1 MKVKETK
8 RHVVVDLSD
17 HTVTAL
23 ENGNAVKTMHMSAGQ
38 GNDYATGKCQASG
51 DMCTPEGDFEIWL
64 KYPSQNMSGTLTL
77 SDGKK
82 ETWDV
87 KNVGFVNYFSKSG
100 CAIHRIA
107 TQTPYT
113 DAQIQALGENTSHG
127 CVGIG
132 WDMAE
137 WFYNWC
143 VDGTSV
149 HVQQ

>member
-1 MKVKETK
+1 M
-8 RHVVVDLSD
+8 
-17 HTVTAL
+17 TAL

-100 CAIHRIA
+100 CASIA
-107 TQTPYT
+107 LPRRPHTLMRRFRPWVRTPPT
-113 DAQIQALGENTSHG
+113 VASASAGTWRNGSTTGAWMAPACTSSNKG
-127 CVGIG
+127 
-132 WDMAE
+132 
-137 WFYNWC
+137 
-143 VDGTSV
+143 
-149 HVQQ
+149 QQN